1 MVRDEWER
9 PPRHVDKSL
18 AEGVDLD
25 DEQEDEEGEK
35 TPRRPDDGGD
45 GPETPDD
52 RRDGPEPSDHGSD
65 GPEPSN
71 HASDGPETPDDGS
84 DGPEPEPPRWP
95 VAPPELVAPPS
106 RAHSCWSCAAE
117 VPSGASA
124 CPECQESARHLRLI
138 STRPQV
144 DLRHGSCGPLN
155 LGRHPTWAAPD
166 VAAALDGEQGVSRRH
181 ASVEMTPD
189 GGLWLTEHPTG
200 TLNGTF
206 VNGERVPP
214 GDRVP
219 VTDGDTVRLGRHCA
233 FTLLVVEPPA

>member
-25 DEQEDEEGEK
+25 DEQEEEEGEGEE
-35 TPRRPDDGGD
+35 TPRWPDDG
-45 GPETPDD
+45 
-52 RRDGPEPSDHGSD
+52 S
-65 GPEPSN
+65 
-71 HASDGPETPDDGS
+71 DGS
-84 DGPEPEPPRWP
+84 DGPEPPDDWRDGSDEPEPEPPPWPTAPPEP
-95 VAPPELVAPPS
+95 VAPPPS
-106 RAHSCWSCAAE
+106 RAHSCWSCAAD

-124 CPECQESARHLRLI
+124 CPECQESAHHLRLI
-138 STRPQV
+138 STRPPV

>member
-25 DEQEDEEGEK
+25 DEQEEEEGEE
-35 TPRRPDDGGD
+35 TPRRPDDGSNGS
-45 GPETPDD
+45 D
-52 RRDGPEPSDHGSD
+52 RPEP
-65 GPEPSN
+65 E
-71 HASDGPETPDDGS
+71 DDGS
-84 DGPEPEPPRWP
+84 DGSDEPEPEPPPWP
-95 VAPPELVAPPS
+95 TAPPEPVAPPS
-106 RAHSCWSCAAE
+106 RAHSCWSCAAD

-214 GDRVP
+214 GERVP

-233 FTLLVVEPPA
+233 FTLLVVEPP

>member
-25 DEQEDEEGEK
+25 DEQEEEEGEE
-35 TPRRPDDGGD
+35 TPRW
-45 GPETPDD
+45 
-52 RRDGPEPSDHGSD
+52 S
-65 GPEPSN
+65 
-71 HASDGPETPDDGS
+71 DDGS
-84 DGPEPEPPRWP
+84 DGPEPKDDGSNGSDRPEPEDDGSDGSDEPEPEPPPWP
-95 VAPPELVAPPS
+95 TAQAEPVAPPS
-106 RAHSCWSCAAE
+106 RAHSCWSCAAD

-181 ASVEMTPD
+181 ASVEMTPG

-214 GDRVP
+214 GERVP